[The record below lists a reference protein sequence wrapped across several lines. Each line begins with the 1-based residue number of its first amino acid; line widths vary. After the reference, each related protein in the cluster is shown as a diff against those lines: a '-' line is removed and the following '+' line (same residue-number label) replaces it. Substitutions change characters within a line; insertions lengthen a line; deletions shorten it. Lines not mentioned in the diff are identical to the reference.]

1 VEQIAMIIAYH
12 AIFTTYGTWLPND
25 PRGSYSQAIY
35 NAELAAL
42 GDIRYGRQSP
52 QPDRRTMR
60 SFRVAAMPR
69 LSRTPYYLTDETRQ
83 IVANAFSKVV
93 ARLRLSV
100 PACAIMNDHVHF
112 LAWRSKHE
120 IEYVVN
126 QLKGAATLALG
137 LDRTPWTKGCWK
149 VFIND
154 ELSLRAAAR
163 YVEANPEVARLKTQ
177 RWPFVTPLPPD
188 A

>member
-1 VEQIAMIIAYH
+1 MIIAYH

-25 PRGSYSQAIY
+25 PRGSYSKTIY
-35 NAELAAL
+35 SDELAELGA
-42 GDIRYGRQSP
+42 IHYGRQSP
-52 QPDRRTMR
+52 QPDRPSVRR
-60 SFRVAAMPR
+60 FRVAAAPR
-69 LSRTPYYLTDETRQ
+69 LSRPPYHFANETRL
-83 IVANAFSKVV
+83 VAAAAFAKVV

-100 PACAIMNDHVHF
+100 PACTIMNDHIHVVV
-112 LAWRSKHE
+112 WRSKHT

-137 LDRTPWTKGCWK
+137 LDPTPWTKGCWK

-154 ELSLRAAAR
+154 EPALRAAVR
-163 YVEANPEVARLKTQ
+163 YVDANSVAAGLKPQ
-177 RWPFVTPLPPD
+177 QWDFVTPLPPD